1 VLFIFIALCSIEKG
15 CRFFFINSKIMKG
28 VVSIKPNVNRRMT
41 MKKNIWLAAGIAGM
55 LFANCPVVAQA
66 EVDVRIGIGD
76 RGRGD
81 RHRGGLDFVID
92 SRPDFIYLPDR
103 GFHVSVRSPHDVIYY
118 GNRYYLYRNGSWYL
132 SRNYRGPWILVMD
145 YDLPYRLRRHRTDI
159 WRYRDME
166 YRRHDRRYWDERRR
180 HDDRGPRDDR
190 GDGRDG
196 RW

>member
-1 VLFIFIALCSIEKG
+1 
-15 CRFFFINSKIMKG
+15 
-28 VVSIKPNVNRRMT
+28 MT

-92 SRPDFIYLPDR
+92 SRPDFIYLPER
-103 GFHVSVRSPHDVIYY
+103 GFHVSVGGPYDVIYY
-118 GNRYYLYRNGSWYL
+118 GDRYYLYRGGSWYL

-190 GDGRDG
+190 GDSRDG